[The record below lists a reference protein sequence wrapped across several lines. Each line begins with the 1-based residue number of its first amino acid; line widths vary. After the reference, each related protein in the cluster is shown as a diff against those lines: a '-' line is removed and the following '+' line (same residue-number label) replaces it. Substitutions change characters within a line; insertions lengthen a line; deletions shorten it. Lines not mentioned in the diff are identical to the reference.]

1 MNAEA
6 ELTRIVEG
14 IKTCDTTII
23 VEGNDMVDWGWA
35 SVRDQNIAAN
45 QVWSAL
51 NSLECVKNE
60 EDRGEIFGLLQTLGL
75 VK

>member
-1 MNAEA
+1 M
-6 ELTRIVEG
+6 
-14 IKTCDTTII
+14 I